1 MQKGLSK
8 PLLILFMRDM
18 TLYSEFT
25 LQGEEYTG
33 LSLYLNDGF
42 GHALRIWGMSVLKK
56 WFPPYTA

>member
-18 TLYSEFT
+18 ILYSEFT
-25 LQGEEYTG
+25 LQGEELTG

-42 GHALRIWGMSVLKK
+42 GNALRIWGRSVLKK